1 MTYCNYQCKQD
12 KFLDQKKQIF
22 QKKLDQYYNKYA
34 QHLRELKAVANKP
47 NPHNEMAR
55 IKRTNEPALK
65 RYENEIN
72 SILNSI
78 KNRIYSVTSNNKK
91 NKTEINVNNNDID
104 KLKSQLAIQEKKILE
119 KRTELES
126 KKKQLAVG
134 NDTNKYRRH
143 ILYLLIVFNIFLI
156 VVIVF
161 LLKGSSSGSESSS
174 E

>member
-78 KNRIYSVTSNNKK
+78 KWIRENNYLLFSYNCFIFGLSSILVILFIISV
-91 NKTEINVNNNDID
+91 ID
-104 KLKSQLAIQEKKILE
+104 KS
-119 KRTELES
+119 T
-126 KKKQLAVG
+126 
-134 NDTNKYRRH
+134 
-143 ILYLLIVFNIFLI
+143 
-156 VVIVF
+156 
-161 LLKGSSSGSESSS
+161 
-174 E
+174 